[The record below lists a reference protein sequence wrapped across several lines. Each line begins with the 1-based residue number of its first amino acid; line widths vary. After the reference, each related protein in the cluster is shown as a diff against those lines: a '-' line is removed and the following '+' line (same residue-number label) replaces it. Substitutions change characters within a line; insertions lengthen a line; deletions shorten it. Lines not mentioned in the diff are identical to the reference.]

1 MLDNLKLRTYNRE
14 LISLLSESGGFVACG
29 KSRNKIKETKRHKI
43 SDKIKLYLYRN
54 KQNECTHLDLSIS
67 PHYHFNDY
75 RHNGNDFSVKDCQNT
90 LLDILDLIGIKR
102 AEMQELQVINLEFG
116 VNVIP
121 DVDVREIINGVA
133 YYKKTPFVYKNGL
146 TTFKITDTDT
156 EKQIKI
162 YAKGIQ
168 CHEVLNASEID
179 KNTLRFEV
187 KTKKSR
193 YIKKLGVYSFA
204 DFFRDEVFNRLG
216 EELIKDFNHTLILY
230 PNTDLSTLND
240 KEKEF
245 ITKANKIDFWQ
256 KIISDN
262 NRNKYSRYKTKYTK
276 IMTSKKIKHA
286 EHLHQKIGKKIT
298 QKSGAFSPYNKIDNQ
313 ILKESASET
322 FTPIRWENAP
332 LFTNSL
338 IKHLNNRVRFYLGQE
353 GVKNIIKNS

>member
-14 LISLLSESGGFVACG
+14 LISLLSESGDFVACG

-54 KQNECTHLDLSIS
+54 GLNEYIYLDLSIS

-90 LLDILDLIGIKR
+90 LLDILGLIGIKR

-146 TTFKITDTDT
+146 TTFKITDTNT

-168 CHEVLNASEID
+168 CHEVLNAPKID

-193 YIKKLGVYSFA
+193 YIKKLGVYSFV
-204 DFFRDEVFNRLG
+204 DFFRDEVYSRFG
-216 EELIKDFNHTLILY
+216 EELIKDFNHILILY
-230 PNTDLSTLND
+230 PNADLSPLDD

-245 ITKANKIDFWQ
+245 ITKANKIDFWV
-256 KIISDN
+256 KCIKEN
-262 NRNKYSRYKTKYTK
+262 HRNLFNYNLKKYKK
-276 IMTSKKIKHA
+276 IMTTKKIKHA
-286 EHLHQKIGKKIT
+286 EHLHNKISEKIEKKHC
-298 QKSGAFSPYNKIDNQ
+298 AFSPYKKSY
-313 ILKESASET
+313 LSEVSESKRSISY
-322 FTPIRWENAP
+322 PIRC
-332 LFTNSL
+332 
-338 IKHLNNRVRFYLGQE
+338 KV
-353 GVKNIIKNS
+353 

>member
-14 LISLLSESGGFVACG
+14 LISLLSESGDFVACG
-29 KSRNKIKETKRHKI
+29 KSRNNIKEIKRHKI

-54 KQNECTHLDLSIS
+54 SLNECTYLELSIS

-102 AEMQELQVINLEFG
+102 AEMQELQVVNLEFG

-121 DVDVREIINGVA
+121 DVDVMKIINGVA

-146 TTFKITDTDT
+146 TSFKITDTNT

-168 CHEVLNASEID
+168 CHEVLNAPEID

-193 YIKKLGVYSFA
+193 YVKKLGIYSFA
-204 DFFRDEVFNRLG
+204 DFFRDEVYSRLG
-216 EELIKDFNHTLILY
+216 EELIKNFNHILILY
-230 PNTDLSTLND
+230 PNADLSPLND

-245 ITKANKIDFWQ
+245 ITKANKIDFW
-256 KIISDN
+256 KEIISDN

-286 EHLHQKIGKKIT
+286 EHLHQKISKKIT
-298 QKSGAFSPYNKIDNQ
+298 QKSGAFSPYNTIDNQ
-313 ILKESASET
+313 EVKKRDLCNS
-322 FTPIRWENAP
+322 TPIRCENAP

-338 IKHLNNRVRFYLGQE
+338 IKHLNNRVRFFLGQE
-353 GVKNIIKNS
+353 GGLNNSTG

>member
-14 LISLLSESGGFVACG
+14 LISLLSESGDFVACG

-54 KQNECTHLDLSIS
+54 GLNEYIYLDLSIS

-121 DVDVREIINGVA
+121 NVDVREIINGVA
-133 YYKKTPFVYKNGL
+133 YYKKTPFIYKSGL

-168 CHEVLNASEID
+168 CHEVLNAPEID
-179 KNTLRFEV
+179 RNTLRFEV

-204 DFFRDEVFNRLG
+204 DFFRDEVYHRLA
-216 EELIKDFNHTLILY
+216 EELIKDFNHILILY

-245 ITKANKIDFWQ
+245 ITKANNIDFWEE
-256 KIISDN
+256 IISEPTRKMFIR
-262 NRNKYSRYKTKYTK
+262 NRKKYTK
-276 IMTSKKIKHA
+276 IMTTKKIKHA
-286 EHLHQKIGKKIT
+286 EHLGQKISEKIT
-298 QKSGAFSPYNKIDNQ
+298 QKNVPFSPYNKIDNQ
-313 ILKESASET
+313 GVKNKNLCIP
-322 FTPIRWENAP
+322 TPIRWENGTLLKNP
-332 LFTNSL
+332 LLNTL
-338 IKHLNNRVRFYLGQE
+338 IK
-353 GVKNIIKNS
+353 